1 MMKRPVN
8 HKDIAEYVNIA
19 QSTVSRALDP
29 DKSHLISETTRAKI
43 IDAAEKLGFRANI
56 HAQRMRKL
64 KTDTLTLIMDSQ
76 QLYTRAYPDFHVHHE
91 GITWELI
98 YGVLSYCAK
107 HDFDVKLLPL
117 LSREDSELGNISE
130 HIGYP
135 YSDGVIF
142 LGYRYLEK
150 AYKIITEQRIPAVVM
165 SSLSS
170 QVQNEVSVDPAPG
183 IKQAVRYLADKGH
196 RKIAFCQLL
205 ENSSHEYVD
214 LRRKAFEA
222 EMKKLNLFDPE
233 LIYWASDEYAVKKLV
248 NDKRVVNS
256 FTAIMCIN
264 DSMAD
269 RWIRELNYMG
279 ISVPE
284 DKAVI
289 GFDNNPAYPELS
301 TVDIPRK
308 EVGRQAAQ
316 MVIEA
321 IKNKSSHCENIVKAS
336 KFIQR
341 NSC

>member
-1 MMKRPVN
+1 M
-8 HKDIAEYVNIA
+8 
-19 QSTVSRALDP
+19 
-29 DKSHLISETTRAKI
+29 
-43 IDAAEKLGFRANI
+43 
-56 HAQRMRKL
+56 
-64 KTDTLTLIMDSQ
+64 
-76 QLYTRAYPDFHVHHE
+76 
-91 GITWELI
+91 
-98 YGVLSYCAK
+98 
-107 HDFDVKLLPL
+107 
-117 LSREDSELGNISE
+117 
-130 HIGYP
+130 
-135 YSDGVIF
+135 
-142 LGYRYLEK
+142 
-150 AYKIITEQRIPAVVM
+150 
-165 SSLSS
+165 
-170 QVQNEVSVDPAPG
+170 
-183 IKQAVRYLADKGH
+183 
-196 RKIAFCQLL
+196 

-214 LRRKAFEA
+214 LRRKAFET

-248 NDKRVVNS
+248 NDKGVVDS

-336 KFIQR
+336 KFIKR